1 MSLQLNG
8 TDGVTYNDGTLQS
21 SAPVG
26 RNRIINGNMTISQR
40 GTAFAG
46 ATNGTYTLDRFSVT
60 QVGAGVAT
68 INQASDSPTAA
79 EAGIYNTKCLEVD
92 VTTADTSVAAS
103 DLYAIVQEIEG
114 NNIIDAGFGQAGTRN
129 VTVSFWVKTN
139 KTGIY
144 CLGLTNANWGALERD
159 YTAEYTVSSAD
170 TWEKKTITIP
180 VDTTGT
186 WGTGTASGLSVRF
199 CLYSG
204 SNFHI
209 TKDTWVAGSN
219 VYAPSTSNQVN
230 LFDNTSNYFKVS
242 LIQLETGTTATDF
255 ENLQYTTQLQLC
267 QRYFEKSASQNVSIT
282 TANTTSWIICVYSTT
297 VSNGQNYA
305 NCKYSVTKRAT
316 PTVSIYPYGTP
327 TNLGRVST
335 DTGGDFG
342 ANSGFVNT
350 GYDQGFSVSNN
361 SGGTLTTG
369 AQKQFIGNWYAE
381 AEL

>member
-1 MSLQLNG
+1 MSLLLNG

-26 RNRIINGNMTISQR
+26 RNRIINGNMQIAQR

-46 ATNGTYTLDRFSVT
+46 VTNGTYTLDRFSVT

-186 WGTGTASGLSVRF
+186 WGTGTASGLSARF

-230 LFDNTSNYFKVS
+230 LFDNISNYFKVS

-255 ENLQYTTQLQLC
+255 EHLQYGQQLALC
-267 QRYFEKSASQNVSIT
+267 QRYYEKSYNYATALGTATLSNAIQTGGTRGGDTTLHIVDHVTYLVQKRAGATVSLWDPSGNAGKVTRDRYGEASFP
-282 TANTTSWIICVYSTT
+282 NTTPYIQGAGENRFIVYST
-297 VSNGQNYA
+297 
-305 NCKYSVTKRAT
+305 
-316 PTVSIYPYGTP
+316 
-327 TNLGRVST
+327 
-335 DTGGDFG
+335 GD
-342 ANSGFVNT
+342 S
-350 GYDQGFSVSNN
+350 
-361 SGGTLTTG
+361 
-369 AQKQFIGNWYAE
+369 AQSMSFHYQAV

>member
-1 MSLQLNG
+1 MSLALNG
-8 TDGVTYNDGTLQS
+8 TEGVTYNDGTQQS

-26 RNRIINGNMTISQR
+26 RNRIINGNMAISQR
-40 GTAFAG
+40 GTTFVG
-46 ATNGTYTLDRFSVT
+46 VTNGTRTLDRFSVT

-103 DLYAIVQEIEG
+103 DTFALYQEIEG

-144 CLGLTNANWGALERD
+144 CLGLTNKNWGALERD

-204 SNFHI
+204 SNYHI
-209 TKDTWVAGSN
+209 TKDTWVAGSS

-255 ENLQYTTQLQLC
+255 EHLQYQQQLALC
-267 QRYFEKSASQNVSIT
+267 QRYFERMAGAVNVAYSSGSATYANQPRTVLFYKTQKRAVPTLSSSAASEFRFQFSSSVNTPSAISLASIGVDT
-282 TANTTSWIICVYSTT
+282 AFLNASGITISANTPCILI
-297 VSNGQNYA
+297 SNSSSSY
-305 NCKYSVTKRAT
+305 
-316 PTVSIYPYGTP
+316 
-327 TNLGRVST
+327 L
-335 DTGGDFG
+335 DF
-342 ANSGFVNT
+342 S
-350 GYDQGFSVSNN
+350 S
-361 SGGTLTTG
+361 
-369 AQKQFIGNWYAE
+369 
-381 AEL
+381 EL

>member
-1 MSLQLNG
+1 MSLLLNG

-26 RNRIINGNMTISQR
+26 RNRIINGNMAISQR
-40 GTAFAG
+40 GTAFAS
-46 ATNGTYTLDRFSVT
+46 ATNGTRTLDRFSVT
-60 QVGAGVAT
+60 QVGVGVAT

-103 DLYAIVQEIEG
+103 DMFAIYHEIEG

-230 LFDNTSNYFKVS
+230 LFDSISNYFKVS

-255 ENLQYTTQLQLC
+255 ENLQYEQQLALC
-267 QRYFEKSASQNVSIT
+267 HRYYWQGIF
-282 TANTTSWIICVYSTT
+282 
-297 VSNGQNYA
+297 NG
-305 NCKYSVTKRAT
+305 SGTWGGSGAT
-316 PTVSIYPYGTP
+316 PLIATTLPATFRVPPTATLITAVTPGVGTGAVVYTLGSLAFVGSMGTNSVYFGFTITVGASN
-327 TNLGRVST
+327 TNLGCLM
-335 DTGGDFG
+335 FG
-342 ANSGFVNT
+342 NT
-350 GYDQGFSVSNN
+350 FSFS
-361 SGGTLTTG
+361 
-369 AQKQFIGNWYAE
+369 

>member
-1 MSLQLNG
+1 MSLQLDG
-8 TDGVTYNDGTLQS
+8 TEGVTYNDGSLQT

-26 RNRIINGNMTISQR
+26 KNRIINGNMAISQR
-40 GTAFAG
+40 GTTFVG
-46 ATNGTYTLDRFSVT
+46 VTNGTRTLDRFKVT

-103 DLYAIVQEIEG
+103 DLWAIYQEIEG

-144 CLGLTNANWGALERD
+144 CLGLTNTNWGASERD

-180 VDTTGT
+180 VDTTGP

-204 SNFHI
+204 SNYHI

-230 LFDNTSNYFKVS
+230 LFDNISNYFKVS

-255 ENLQYTTQLQLC
+255 ENLQYGQQLALC
-267 QRYFEKSASQNVSIT
+267 QRYFEKSYNYADAPGTVTYNNAVVSGGNRGGMTTLHIVDHIVYLVQKRTSPTFTAWDMVGNIGKVTRESFGSASYHNNDAYLTSYGENRIT
-282 TANTTSWIICVYSTT
+282 VYS
-297 VSNGQNYA
+297 VGGSAHSNAFHY
-305 NCKYSVTKRAT
+305 
-316 PTVSIYPYGTP
+316 I
-327 TNLGRVST
+327 
-335 DTGGDFG
+335 
-342 ANSGFVNT
+342 
-350 GYDQGFSVSNN
+350 
-361 SGGTLTTG
+361 
-369 AQKQFIGNWYAE
+369 AE

>member
-1 MSLQLNG
+1 MASTINALTGSGGVAIAGDSSGILEFQSNG
-8 TDGVTYNDGTLQS
+8 TTVMTVS
-21 SAPVG
+21 SASQTTL
-26 RNRIINGNMTISQR
+26 NRIINGNMAISQR

-144 CLGLTNANWGALERD
+144 CLGLTNTNWGASERD

-204 SNFHI
+204 SNYHI

-230 LFDNTSNYFKVS
+230 LFDSISNYFKVS

-267 QRYFEKSASQNVSIT
+267 QRYYYATSSAFIAATAT
-282 TANTTSWIICVYSTT
+282 TLCYNLQFPVTMRAAPTETHSYAGVANDVYNIAT
-297 VSNGQNYA
+297 A
-305 NCKYSVTKRAT
+305 AT
-316 PTVSIYPYGTP
+316 PT
-327 TNLGRVST
+327 
-335 DTGGDFG
+335 
-342 ANSGFVNT
+342 FVPNGNFPINT
-350 GYDQGFSVSNN
+350 GMKFAYDFDAGLTAGQAYQTEWTFS
-361 SGGTLTTG
+361 
-369 AQKQFIGNWYAE
+369 